1 MTKKEVKEALETFLN
16 QDENEKLFQFE
27 KMTAAMICIKSIRDD
42 IIELGQKK
50 FDKEVI
56 TTNCGRIL
64 ATNLIAYGKMLK
76 DTKAKYEDKDEDKEK
91 KIAGITVIYSK
102 GDADSVKKLL
112 KALTGKKKKKVKKE
126 AK

>member
-27 KMTAAMICIKSIRDD
+27 KMTSAMICIKSIRDD
-42 IIELGQKK
+42 IVELGQKK

-56 TTNCGRIL
+56 ETNCGRIL

-76 DTKAKYEDKDEDKEK
+76 DIKSKYEDEDEEK
-91 KIAGITVIYSK
+91 KIAGFTVICSK

-126 AK
+126 EK